1 MLVLGSLGCHSC
13 VYGKVLDGFEDEVI
27 CVDTLPL
34 ASFQSLLGQLIRLL
48 PILVDESESFLV
60 LFLVL
65 GGLLWHF
72 TSRSLRLFTHN

>member
-1 MLVLGSLGCHSC
+1 MLVLGSLGCQSSYIC
-13 VYGKVLDGFEDEVI
+13 GKVLDRFKDEVI

-34 ASFQSLLGQLIRLL
+34 ASLHGLLGQLIRLL
-48 PILVDESESFLV
+48 SILVDESESFLV

-72 TSRSLRLFTHN
+72 TS